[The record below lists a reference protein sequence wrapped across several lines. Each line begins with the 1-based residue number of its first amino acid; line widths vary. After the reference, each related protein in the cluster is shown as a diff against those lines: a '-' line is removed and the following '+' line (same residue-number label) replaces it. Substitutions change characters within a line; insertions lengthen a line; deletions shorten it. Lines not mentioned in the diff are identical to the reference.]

1 MRLKELTITSHISC
15 VGKSK
20 SFYRKSSPRLRL
32 QTNLSAQRRS
42 LWNVLQPDKCKGTM
56 PEMERRE
63 QDKSFFQVLS
73 FIFLSS
79 TTLYV
84 LTRFLH
90 AWQQLR
96 HPAPLQTP
104 PHYRACLVPRPSTP
118 VHVCPLCS
126 PFICLVRILFG
137 LLSLSSATFQLS
149 FALSARWCGSVN
161 ATCHCTGLGS
171 AGAKEKRG
179 WGVEGRGDAAM
190 WALHF
195 GCSGSFLL
203 STLIIISIMCASRMT
218 IYQRDLCHAP
228 FLCCQLLDLCW
239 QPN

>member
-1 MRLKELTITSHISC
+1 MEC
-15 VGKSK
+15 VAAWQMQRYNGKGGGK
-20 SFYRKSSPRLRL
+20 
-32 QTNLSAQRRS
+32 
-42 LWNVLQPDKCKGTM
+42 
-56 PEMERRE
+56 RRE
-63 QDKSFFQVLS
+63 AVGQDKSFFQVLS

-96 HPAPLQTP
+96 HPTPLQTP

-161 ATCHCTGLGS
+161 ATCHCTGVGRR
-171 AGAKEKRG
+171 GGWKEG
-179 WGVEGRGDAAM
+179 GGGMLLCELCTLVC
-190 WALHF
+190 
-195 GCSGSFLL
+195 CSGSFLL

>member
-1 MRLKELTITSHISC
+1 MEC
-15 VGKSK
+15 VAAW
-20 SFYRKSSPRLRL
+20 
-32 QTNLSAQRRS
+32 QMQ
-42 LWNVLQPDKCKGTM
+42 GTM
-56 PEMERRE
+56 AEVEGRE
-63 QDKSFFQVLS
+63 SAGQDKSFFQVLS

-161 ATCHCTGLGS
+161 ATCHCTGLG
-171 AGAKEKRG
+171 R
-179 WGVEGRGDAAM
+179 RGDGRERGCCSVSSALWCVALAASCLARSSSLALCVLAGWLYINVICATPPSFAVSYWIYVGSLISSAAQ
-190 WALHF
+190 WAKQQLKVLDINE
-195 GCSGSFLL
+195 SSLRFL
-203 STLIIISIMCASRMT
+203 
-218 IYQRDLCHAP
+218 
-228 FLCCQLLDLCW
+228 
-239 QPN
+239 

>member
-1 MRLKELTITSHISC
+1 MCCSLTNARYNAKGG
-15 VGKSK
+15 GK
-20 SFYRKSSPRLRL
+20 
-32 QTNLSAQRRS
+32 
-42 LWNVLQPDKCKGTM
+42 
-56 PEMERRE
+56 RRE
-63 QDKSFFQVLS
+63 AAGKDKSFFQVLS

-96 HPAPLQTP
+96 HPTPLQAS

-161 ATCHCTGLGS
+161 ATCHCTGLG
-171 AGAKEKRG
+171 R
-179 WGVEGRGDAAM
+179 RGDGRERGCCSVSSALWCVALAASCLARSSSLALCVLAGWLYINVICATPPSFAVSYWIYVGSLISSAAQ
-190 WALHF
+190 WAKQQLKVLDINE
-195 GCSGSFLL
+195 SSLRFLWKK
-203 STLIIISIMCASRMT
+203 I
-218 IYQRDLCHAP
+218 
-228 FLCCQLLDLCW
+228 
-239 QPN
+239 